1 MKPGAKIGR
10 FVPKKRT
17 ALGVDISDGRISLA
31 LLKQNAKGI
40 ELLKSAS
47 SPVPDGAIKDGNIEE
62 PVILSKAIKG
72 LKTRN
77 RIRARQTA
85 VSLFAKPVVMQI
97 LDAPKGAP
105 TSIGQFVRN
114 ELKSYVTLSG
124 REIALDFCGISSGQ
138 GPGKRLFA
146 VATDGQKVAEL
157 AKASDL
163 ASLNVQVIEPPLLS
177 YTRAIY
183 AKRIAGKFD
192 CEVLIAMLQGD
203 VLNLCVFRKQNLDFV
218 RAKDIGGE
226 KLEPNELCHWL
237 ADQINS
243 IIQFYDIE
251 VADSSGKWEVVVV
264 ADHAQL
270 PDDAEESLRVQ
281 IAGVGLE
288 VRNGENA
295 CQDTVVAQNDGAEK
309 ASVVAIGLAIGLLN
323 KNDNDLRINLVP
335 PESAEV
341 RAVKKQMHIT
351 VTIIAA
357 VLLFMV
363 LAGTGLSLR
372 ADKVK
377 RGIAQRK
384 QTELSQVTYTL
395 LSERQ
400 LLDKQIKQ
408 LSDRPAR
415 LSRILGSRYDMD
427 WAKILE
433 DVRSRTPKTVRITN
447 LYSKESS
454 MMYLEG
460 LALSYEAI
468 RLFVKM
474 LNESNYISS
483 ASLSETIKEDEAD
496 RLVMYRIN
504 CSLTGE
510 KKKKS

>member
-1 MKPGAKIGR
+1 MVESKA
-10 FVPKKRT
+10 
-17 ALGVDISDGRISLA
+17 ALGIDISDGRINLA
-31 LLKQNAKGI
+31 VLKQNAKGI
-40 ELLKSAS
+40 ELLKAAS
-47 SPVPDGAIKDGNIEE
+47 GPVPDGAIKDGNIED
-62 PVILSKAIKG
+62 PVILAKAIKG

-77 RIRARQTA
+77 RIRARQAA

-105 TSIGQFVRN
+105 TSVGQFVRN

-124 REIALDFCGISSGQ
+124 REIAFDFCGIKSGQ
-138 GPGKRLFA
+138 GPGKRLLA

-157 AKASDL
+157 AKICSRAG
-163 ASLNVQVIEPPLLS
+163 LNVEVIEPPLLS
-177 YTRAIY
+177 YTRALY

-192 CEVLIAMLQGD
+192 CEVLIAVLQGG
-203 VLNLCVFRKQNLDFV
+203 VLNLCVFRKQSLDFV
-218 RAKDIGGE
+218 RVKDISGE

-270 PDDAEESLRVQ
+270 PDDAEESLRVK
-281 IAGVGLE
+281 ITGVSLE
-288 VRNGENA
+288 LRNGESA
-295 CQDTVVAQNDGAEK
+295 CQDTVVARNDGPEK

-323 KNDNDLRINLVP
+323 KNDNGLRINLVP

-341 RAVKKQMHIT
+341 RAVKKQLYIT

-357 VLLFMV
+357 VPLFMV
-363 LAGTGLSLR
+363 LAGTGLSLM

-384 QTELSQVTYTL
+384 QTELSQDTYTL
-395 LSERQ
+395 LNEQQ

-460 LALSYEAI
+460 LALSYEAVH
-468 RLFVKM
+468 LFVEM
-474 LNESNYISS
+474 LNKSDHISS
-483 ASLSETIKEDEAD
+483 ASLTETVREDEPGG
-496 RLVMYRIN
+496 LVMYTIN
-504 CSLTGE
+504 CLLTRE
-510 KKKKS
+510 KKES